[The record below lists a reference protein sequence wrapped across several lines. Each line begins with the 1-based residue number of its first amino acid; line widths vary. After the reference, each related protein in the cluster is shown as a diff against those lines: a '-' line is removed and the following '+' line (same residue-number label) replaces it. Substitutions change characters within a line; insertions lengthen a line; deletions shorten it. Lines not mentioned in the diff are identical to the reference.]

1 MELLLVYRFLCQIS
15 HWTIGGFYD
24 EVYVAGEGEE
34 GAEMEVE
41 DNVDAHSPVVL
52 ASTHHNEIIDIA
64 MLGELTYI
72 YSSSIFQF
80 SIELTSISLFSS
92 NNNPTRPPHLVL
104 GQIEHVQEPAGGCCL
119 EE

>member
-72 YSSSIFQF
+72 YSSSIFHLLLQF
-80 SIELTSISLFSS
+80 RRTD
-92 NNNPTRPPHLVL
+92 
-104 GQIEHVQEPAGGCCL
+104 
-119 EE
+119 